1 MSRKIV
7 VAVKP
12 MQDIRFN
19 GIGDYFVDA
28 EGAVHIEVG
37 DTGSDASN
45 LLILIHE
52 LVEYALVSSH
62 GISLQ
67 DIENFGQNCK
77 HEESEENLDAPYF
90 EEHDDAMFVEEYVA
104 LRDVITWDEHVRNIE
119 RAWDN
124 AHKVPK

>member
-52 LVEYALVSSH
+52 TTSPPKQKRTPPRPRETRRLRHSSR
-62 GISLQ
+62 
-67 DIENFGQNCK
+67 K
-77 HEESEENLDAPYF
+77 P
-90 EEHDDAMFVEEYVA
+90 
-104 LRDVITWDEHVRNIE
+104 
-119 RAWDN
+119 
-124 AHKVPK
+124 